1 MDADKNLHNGHRQ
14 RLKDRFLTDGLR
26 SFNEINKLELLL
38 FYAIPRRDTNPI
50 AHRLLDRF
58 GSLSAVLEA
67 EPALLTE
74 VDGISEHSALL
85 IKLVAALAYDYI
97 NSARSAAEQIRF
109 ADLDELG
116 KYVASQFIG
125 LNRETVMAFS
135 LDASCRI
142 TGRKILF
149 CGCFRDAKVSAADL
163 SRFAIASGAEFVV
176 LAHNHP
182 SGTLVPSNTDLS
194 TTRRL
199 FHALQAIGIH
209 LSEHFIIAG
218 GKYMPTMYNSSNY
231 NGYERIPFEK
241 AD

>member
-142 TGRKILF
+142 T
-149 CGCFRDAKVSAADL
+149 
-163 SRFAIASGAEFVV
+163 IASGAEFVV

>member
-1 MDADKNLHNGHRQ
+1 MKS
-14 RLKDRFLTDGLR
+14 T
-26 SFNEINKLELLL
+26 SWSSLL

-149 CGCFRDAKVSAADL
+149 CGCFRDAKVSRSRSEPVRHRLGRRICGACAQPSERHACPVKYRPFNDAAAV
-163 SRFAIASGAEFVV
+163 SRAAG
-176 LAHNHP
+176 HRHP
-182 SGTLVPSNTDLS
+182 SERAFYY
-194 TTRRL
+194 RRRQIYAHDVQQL
-199 FHALQAIGIH
+199 KLQRLRA
-209 LSEHFIIAG
+209 
-218 GKYMPTMYNSSNY
+218 YPV
-231 NGYERIPFEK
+231 
-241 AD
+241 

>member
-1 MDADKNLHNGHRQ
+1 M
-14 RLKDRFLTDGLR
+14 
-26 SFNEINKLELLL
+26 
-38 FYAIPRRDTNPI
+38 
-50 AHRLLDRF
+50 
-58 GSLSAVLEA
+58 LEA